1 MSDDEKLSEAELDR
15 LIEGDNRDSELTDE
29 VVINLAGMTPLEYCK
44 HLGGVAKKHKV
55 PARLLEKAVEAAR
68 KKLPKPEPVEE
79 PIDVEQLGAAAG
91 ELITERDILTRF
103 GKAIESAGLVGE
115 TDNAKIL
122 YLALTSRR
130 FEKPVSL
137 AIKGVSAGG
146 KSFTVESV
154 LKFFPASAYFARTG
168 FSEKALYF
176 SDEDFRHRFII
187 IYEAV
192 GMGSDYLSYVIR
204 TLLSENRLSYE
215 LPIKTEEGIKPQV
228 IEKEGPTGL
237 ITTTTAAKL
246 HPENE
251 TRLISLSVT
260 DTAQQTRAV
269 MRTLAAGDKR
279 SPIDYGPWQAMQE
292 WLTTGAQRVV
302 VPFATVLAEK
312 IPPVAVRLRRDFAV
326 LLSLIRAHALLH
338 RGTRAR
344 DGEDRIVAT
353 IDDYVAVRDLVADL
367 YAEGIEATVSATMRQ
382 TVKAV
387 QKCLGGSAASVS
399 LSALARELG
408 LDKNSAHHRVK
419 KAIARG
425 YLTNQ
430 EDKRGKPAQIVLGDP
445 LPPDDDIL
453 PDPQLLEQAVGGVL
467 ECWSENGGG
476 IGASS
481 FFADGG
487 VTSDENR
494 AEFDENS
501 GRVPEEHEKLDV
513 LGAKNNGSGEKQKT
527 HIHPPDFH
535 SNTPTVVNTDSN
547 SGSHVC
553 AQCGRVP
560 PDGLEE
566 QFPIDR
572 DLVWLHRECWRFY
585 TAPAH
590 KQTS

>member
-279 SPIDYGPWQAMQE
+279 SPID
-292 WLTTGAQRVV
+292 
-302 VPFATVLAEK
+302 
-312 IPPVAVRLRRDFAV
+312 
-326 LLSLIRAHALLH
+326 
-338 RGTRAR
+338 
-344 DGEDRIVAT
+344 
-353 IDDYVAVRDLVADL
+353 
-367 YAEGIEATVSATMRQ
+367 
-382 TVKAV
+382 
-387 QKCLGGSAASVS
+387 
-399 LSALARELG
+399 
-408 LDKNSAHHRVK
+408 
-419 KAIARG
+419 
-425 YLTNQ
+425 
-430 EDKRGKPAQIVLGDP
+430 
-445 LPPDDDIL
+445 
-453 PDPQLLEQAVGGVL
+453 
-467 ECWSENGGG
+467 
-476 IGASS
+476 
-481 FFADGG
+481 
-487 VTSDENR
+487 
-494 AEFDENS
+494 
-501 GRVPEEHEKLDV
+501 
-513 LGAKNNGSGEKQKT
+513 
-527 HIHPPDFH
+527 
-535 SNTPTVVNTDSN
+535 
-547 SGSHVC
+547 
-553 AQCGRVP
+553 
-560 PDGLEE
+560 
-566 QFPIDR
+566 
-572 DLVWLHRECWRFY
+572 
-585 TAPAH
+585 
-590 KQTS
+590 